1 MLGLTAKRKNSIAM
15 LLLWMSAA
23 SILLVLCSIIIYV
36 FYRGSHELGI
46 EFLTGQPENAWL
58 DGGVFPAIIGTLY
71 VVFIAL
77 LFATP
82 LGVGAA
88 TYLTQYTKEGITTK
102 IIRVG
107 SDSLNAIPSIVF
119 GLFGLALF
127 LYYLKMRPSILA
139 AGLTLGF
146 MILPTII
153 RTTEVAI
160 KAVPGCEIEGSYA
173 LGATKLQ
180 TITGVILPTALP
192 GIITG
197 VILGLG
203 RAAGETAPILWLASF
218 WPPITPLSPADPFN
232 SLTTTLY
239 FLTSEAQTEKYV
251 ARAFAIASILLFMVL
266 VLNYFARALN
276 NRLSANIRR

>member
-1 MLGLTAKRKNSIAM
+1 LTPQRKNKAAMAFLWLSAGSI
-15 LLLWMSAA
+15 
-23 SILLVLCSIIIYV
+23 ILILCSIVLYV
-36 FYRGSHELGI
+36 LYRGSHDLGV
-46 EFLTGQPENAWL
+46 EFLLGQPENNWL
-58 DGGVFPAIIGTLY
+58 EGGVLPALIGTLY
-71 VVFIAL
+71 AVLIAL

-82 LGVGAA
+82 LGIGAA
-88 TYLTQYTKEGITTK
+88 VHLTQYTKEGRTTK
-102 IIRVG
+102 LMRIG
-107 SDSLNAIPSIVF
+107 SDALNAIPSIVF

-127 LYYLKMRPSILA
+127 LYYLKMKPSVFA

-153 RTTEVAI
+153 RTAEVAI
-160 KAVPGCEIEGSYA
+160 KSVPWSEIEGSYA

-203 RAAGETAPILWLASF
+203 RAAGETAPIIWLASF

-239 FLTSEAQTEKYV
+239 FLTSEAQNEQYIT
-251 ARAFAIASILLFMVL
+251 RAFAVASLLLFMVL